1 MDVSFN
7 QIKFTSLNYTQ
18 LNNYKTAWNTFNQI
32 EQQNSNVSTLRGNG
46 INIDYPPFQTA
57 LQEIYYRQGYILHV
71 TYLST
76 LVQVVQK
83 N

>member
-1 MDVSFN
+1 MDVPFN

-18 LNNYKTAWNTFNQI
+18 LNNYQTAWNTFNQI

-46 INIDYPPFQTA
+46 IQIDYPPFDSA
-57 LQEIYYRQGYILHV
+57 LQEIQYKQGFILHV
-71 TYLST
+71 AYLST

-83 N
+83 I